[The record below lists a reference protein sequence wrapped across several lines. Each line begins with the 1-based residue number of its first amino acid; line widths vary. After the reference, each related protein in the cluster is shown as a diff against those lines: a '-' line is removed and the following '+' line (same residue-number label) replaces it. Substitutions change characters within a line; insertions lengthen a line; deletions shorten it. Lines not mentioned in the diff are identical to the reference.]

1 MAVPSTMSD
10 LSVTAASNSPAGSE
24 SPTAGDDFLRAIQ
37 AIIRTTN
44 AKGSDI
50 ASASTTDI
58 GAATGEF
65 IDVTGTTTITALGTI
80 AAGIVRTVRFTG
92 ALTLTHNATSLI
104 LPGSANITTANG
116 DVAMFRSLGSGNWK
130 CVGYLKQDGTPVVNT
145 VVADSITAASLADS
159 ALGVAMVN
167 GTLTA
172 SVAASALTIAI
183 KTKAGTDPSA
193 SDPVLIYFRNVTAG
207 TGDYTVISLTAAT
220 SFVVSSGSTLGTTSA
235 VLSRLWIVGFNDG
248 GTFRLGVANI
258 TTSLSIGDDVIASST
273 AEGGAGAA
281 DSANVFYTGTAV
293 TSKAMRVLGY
303 VESTQATAG
312 TWATSPS
319 KLQMVTDVYETY
331 PPTSASRL
339 VRVGPIAISSGT
351 TNDVTGIPS
360 WVTRITISYA
370 NISTNGTSNY
380 LLQIGDSGGI
390 ETAGYAGGA
399 NNPPGGIN
407 ANATNGFT
415 LYLSPSAANVTQGY
429 AILSLIDPATNLWE
443 CQSMM
448 ARSDTS
454 GFTSQVGIKATSAT
468 LDRFRTTSATPD
480 TFDGSGVFS
489 YTYE

>member
-130 CVGYLKQDGTPVVNT
+130 CVGYLRQDGTPIALSSDVVT
-145 VVADSITAASLADS
+145 PASLADS
-159 ALGVAMVN
+159 ALGFSMTN

-172 SVAASALTIAI
+172 SVAANALTIAI

-193 SDPVLIYFRNVTAG
+193 TDPVLVLFRNATAG
-207 TGDYTVISLTAAT
+207 TGDYTVISVAAAT
-220 SFVVSSGSTLGTTSA
+220 SLVISSGSTLGTTSA
-235 VLSRLWIVGFNDG
+235 VASRLWVVGFNDA
-248 GTFRLGVANI
+248 GTFRLGAINLS
-258 TTSLSIGDDVIASST
+258 TSVPFGDDVIASST
-273 AEGGAGAA
+273 AEGGAGGA
-281 DSANVFYTGTAV
+281 DSAGVYYTGTAV
-293 TSKAMRVLGY
+293 TSKAMKVLGY

-319 KLQMVTDVYETY
+319 KVQLYSAGVPLHGAEIQVISTDTGAVATGTTTIPFDDTIPQITEGTEFMTATIT
-331 PPTSASRL
+331 PTSATSIIVIEVKAFMAASAA
-339 VRVGPIAISSGT
+339 VRILSAIFQDAT
-351 TNDVTGIPS
+351 
-360 WVTRITISYA
+360 
-370 NISTNGTSNY
+370 
-380 LLQIGDSGGI
+380 
-390 ETAGYAGGA
+390 
-399 NNPPGGIN
+399 
-407 ANATNGFT
+407 ANALGAAAT
-415 LYLSPSAANVTQGY
+415 LSS
-429 AILSLIDPATNLWE
+429 ATN
-443 CQSMM
+443 CS
-448 ARSDTS
+448 SNHS
-454 GFTSQVGIKATSAT
+454 YSIKLQAG
-468 LDRFRTTSATPD
+468 TTSAT
-480 TFDGSGVFS
+480 TFRFRAGPESAATVTFNGSAGGRIFGGVMAS
-489 YTYE
+489 SLRIYEVAA